1 MRGKNIKN
9 VYFCTSK
16 ITQRD
21 REPFRKTKNLS
32 LDNKIEDN
40 YRHKGLRKQLVDL
53 LRTKGITDEAV
64 LNAINEVPRHIF
76 LDSSFVELAYQDM
89 AFPIGSGQTI
99 SQPHTVAF
107 QTQLLQVEKGMKVL
121 EIGTGSGYQACV
133 LAAMGAKVFTIER
146 QRNLFFKTKEILDQL
161 PFRIKSFLGDGFD
174 GLPTYAPFDR
184 IIITAGA
191 PTIPDNLI
199 EQLKTGGIMVIPLD
213 EANNEGQ
220 IMLKIEK
227 MDDNILKKERHGDF
241 KFVPMLKEIGND

>member
-1 MRGKNIKN
+1 M
-9 VYFCTSK
+9 T
-16 ITQRD
+16 T
-21 REPFRKTKNLS
+21 NL
-32 LDNKIEDN
+32 EDN

-64 LNAINEVPRHIF
+64 LSALNEVPRHIF
-76 LDSSFVELAYQDM
+76 LDSSFVELAYQDK

-107 QTQLLQVEKGMKVL
+107 QTQLLQVERGMKVL

-146 QRNLFFKTKEILDQL
+146 QRNLYFKTKEILDQL
-161 PFRIKSFLGDGFD
+161 PFRVKTFLGDGFD

-191 PTIPDNLI
+191 PTIPDNLL
-199 EQLKTGGIMVIPLD
+199 EQLKTGGLMVIPLD
-213 EANNEGQ
+213 DTENEGQ
-220 IMLKIEK
+220 TMMRITKMEDGTLEK
-227 MDDNILKKERHGDF
+227 EAFGGF

>member
-1 MRGKNIKN
+1 M
-9 VYFCTSK
+9 T
-16 ITQRD
+16 T
-21 REPFRKTKNLS
+21 NL
-32 LDNKIEDN
+32 EDN

-53 LRTKGITDEAV
+53 LRTKGITDEDV
-64 LNAINEVPRHIF
+64 LSAINEVPRHIF
-76 LDSSFVELAYQDM
+76 LDSSFVELAYQDK

-107 QTQLLQVEKGMKVL
+107 QSQLLQVEEGMKVL

-146 QRNLFFKTKEILDQL
+146 QRNLYFKTKEILDQL
-161 PFRIKSFLGDGFD
+161 SFRVKTFLGDGFD

-191 PTIPDNLI
+191 PNIPENLI
-199 EQLKTGGIMVIPLD
+199 EQLKTSGIMIIPLD
-213 EANNEGQ
+213 DAENEGQ
-220 IMLKIEK
+220 TMMRITK
-227 MDDNILKKERHGDF
+227 MEDGTLKKEAFGGF